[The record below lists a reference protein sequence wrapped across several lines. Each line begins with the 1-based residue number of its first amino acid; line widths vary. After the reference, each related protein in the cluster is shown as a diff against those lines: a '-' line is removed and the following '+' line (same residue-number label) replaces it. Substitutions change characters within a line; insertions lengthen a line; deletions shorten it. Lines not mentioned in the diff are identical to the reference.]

1 MPLPVYAYNMKSSS
15 RNHKDPLRKLNEY
28 PTIVWA
34 SSATQKEAGSFLSQ
48 KAYWGFGGEVEVGSS
63 KNPCFL
69 LRSSMAMAKTEAVR
83 GRSSGL
89 ALLYSMPTSWR
100 ML

>member
-1 MPLPVYAYNMKSSS
+1 MPLPWYAGKMKRSA
-15 RNHKDPLRKLNEY
+15 RNQRVPRRKLNEY
-28 PTIVWA
+28 PTIVWS
-34 SSATQKEAGSFLSQ
+34 SSATQNEAGSFSSQ

-63 KNPCFL
+63 KKPCFL
-69 LRSSMAMAKTEAVR
+69 LRSSIAMAKTEAVL

-100 ML
+100 TH